1 MKAKI
6 KGQTHICTEIFEGV
20 TYEGIGP
27 TYFTAV
33 KALERNIQKATGKV
47 VELWKF

>member
-6 KGQTHICTEIFEGV
+6 KGKTHICTEIFEGV

-27 TYFTAV
+27 TYFTAL
-33 KALERNIQKATGKV
+33 KDLERVIERATGKV
-47 VELWKF
+47 VVLWK